1 MRILAIV
8 LSVLLAGNA
17 SAAIRYWNA
26 ADGDFQTAA
35 SWVNGAVP
43 VVNDSVIVTNG
54 GTMRISTDVPALTSF
69 FVGQNE
75 NVSNCVVQT
84 GGMLQTKDNLIV
96 GEKPNGRG
104 YYHLSGGTVKIA
116 SNKSFCVSSAGYGYL
131 RIFDAGVV
139 DIRDAYMHIV
149 GNFYNTSG
157 APSIY
162 EGSVH
167 LASGGKI
174 LVSQLAGSS
183 GCIKLN
189 KSNARFFCE
198 GGTIEAD
205 GSCPNLFYG
214 DGHTEIDICE
224 GGLVVDTGSHAVAT
238 DFALVAGTAGTD
250 GGLVKKGSGTLS
262 LSGANTYTG
271 QTVVEEGTLFVSS
284 PSSIPVSGTSP
295 RVVVKSGAR
304 ILLGSDWTAADI
316 TALEAATSVEAGG
329 EIINTDSPITFD
341 APLENVVD
349 FESHF
354 AANAYKAGP
363 YMYSLTGV
371 NAFANVSVS
380 NGTLTADWNGGTY
393 IGGRTILDGGC
404 LGASGTY
411 AANVGTGAGDVS
423 LANASGFS
431 AVGGDLTVNLG
442 GSAGTVRQEGAFL
455 PNPLILNDVNA
466 TGDLHFKSSINL
478 VNNALRIRTDA
489 GKAYLD
495 GALSNGG
502 NFVKVGD
509 GTLALDAAKTNTV
522 SWTYVKGG
530 CLELGSG
537 KLTTQRFH
545 VGEGGSTG
553 VVVQTGGEIVARER
567 FVCGNES
574 SKHDSGAYYL
584 RGGKLSFSD
593 SNAALTVGNAG
604 SGYVEISGTG
614 VLDNPNGYL
623 AILPLWDGRADA
635 DYTRGELRLLDG
647 GTAITKYGVYA
658 KMGSCKYATF
668 IMDGGVFRTTA
679 DRTETSLTS
688 DGAGFLRNIKNVW
701 MGVKGGT
708 IDTQQYTLYAAKPI
722 ESWTN
727 QPTVAYTPAEYNT
740 MPALVK
746 KGSGVLRLTGA
757 NTYPCATAVDEGKLL
772 LNAGATLPAT
782 TLRLG
787 ASGTLDLGGTSQTF
801 ASLVGSGCV
810 TNGSLALAAGG
821 GIYPGGVGTTGTL
834 ALDVASF
841 TAPAGTTLAVDVGDR
856 VDVSCAVDISGW
868 NLSVSNPES
877 LTGDGHFVVMKAN
890 GGLTGNFASVPAL
903 GKWSVVVRH
912 SSGEV
917 QLVRNSFMVI
927 VR

>member
-1 MRILAIV
+1 MRILAIMLVV
-8 LSVLLAGNA
+8 LSAWSA
-17 SAAIRYWNA
+17 SGAFRYWNV
-26 ADGDFQTAA
+26 ADGDFNTSS
-35 SWVNGAVP
+35 SWVNNAKP
-43 VVNDSVIVTNG
+43 AANDTACVTNG
-54 GTMRISTDVPALTSF
+54 GIVRISADVPTLTNF
-69 FVGQNE
+69 YVGENK

-84 GGMLQTKDNLIV
+84 GGTVQMKDNLIL
-96 GEKPNGRG
+96 GRQAAGRG
-104 YYHLSGGTVKIA
+104 YYHLSGGTVKMA

-131 RIFDAGVV
+131 RISDAGVV

-149 GNFYNTSG
+149 GNFEGASG
-157 APSIY
+157 ADCLF

-174 LVSQLAGSS
+174 VVSQRAGGA

-189 KSNARFFCE
+189 KSNALVFCE
-198 GGTIEAD
+198 GGTIEAG

-214 DGHTEIDICE
+214 DGHTEVDICE

-238 DFALVAGTAGTD
+238 DFALVAGTVGTD

-304 ILLGSDWTAADI
+304 ILLGPDWTDADV
-316 TALEAATSVEAGG
+316 TALQAATSVEAGG
-329 EIINTDSPITFD
+329 EIIDAGSSVTFD
-341 APLENVVD
+341 ASSANVVD
-349 FESHF
+349 ADSHA
-354 AANAYKAGP
+354 AANAYKVGP

-371 NAFANVSVS
+371 NAFVDVSVS
-380 NGTLTADWNGGTY
+380 GGTLTADWNGGTS

-411 AANVGTGAGDVS
+411 AANVGTGAGEVS
-423 LANASGFS
+423 LANAAGFS
-431 AVGGDLTVNLG
+431 AIGGGLTVNLG

-455 PNPLILNDVNA
+455 PNPLILNDAKA
-466 TGDLHFKSSINL
+466 TGDLHFRNPINL
-478 VNNALRIRTDA
+478 VNTALRIRTDA

-502 NFVKVGD
+502 NFVKTGD
-509 GTLALDAAKTNTV
+509 GTLVFDAAKTNTV

-537 KLTTQRFH
+537 KLSTHRFH

-593 SNAALTVGNAG
+593 SNAALTVGNSGA
-604 SGYVEISGTG
+604 GYVEISGTG

-623 AILPLWDGRADA
+623 AILPLWDGSANA
-635 DYTRGELRLLDG
+635 AYTRGELRLLDG

-658 KMGSCKYATF
+658 KVNSRPYATF
-668 IMDGGVFRTTA
+668 IRDGGVFRTTA
-679 DRTETSLTS
+679 DCTGVSLTS
-688 DGAGFLRNIKNVW
+688 DGAGFLRNIQNVW
-701 MGVKGGT
+701 MGVNGGT
-708 IDTQQYTLYAAKPI
+708 IDTQQYKLYAAQPI
-722 ESWTN
+722 KSWTN
-727 QPTVAYTPAEYNT
+727 QPAVVYAPSEYNT

-746 KGSGVLRLTGA
+746 TGSGVLRLTGA
-757 NTYPCATAVDEGKLL
+757 NTYPCATAVEEGTLL
-772 LNAGATLPAT
+772 LNAGTTLPET

-787 ASGTLDLGGTSQTF
+787 EDGTLDLGGTTQTF
-801 ASLVGSGCV
+801 ANLVGSGCV
-810 TNGSLALAAGG
+810 TNGSVALATGG
-821 GIYPGGVGTTGTL
+821 SIYPGGVGATGTL
-834 ALDVASF
+834 TMDVASF

-856 VDVSCAVDISGW
+856 VEFSCAVDVSGW
-868 NLSVSNPES
+868 SLAISNPED
-877 LTGDGHFVVMKAN
+877 LAGEGPYVVMKAG

-903 GKWSVVVRH
+903 GKWSVAVKR

-917 QLVRNSFMVI
+917 ALVRNGLVISF
-927 VR
+927 R